1 MDKIQR
7 ITMCVNCVALAM
19 CINRT
24 TTAIGKTCPIFSD
37 LLDDSGHDLKLYEE
51 KELYFMGLERTIR
64 VRRGITINET
74 GTGERQ
80 YTQTYILDEE

>member
-7 ITMCVNCVALAM
+7 ITMCVNCIALAM

-24 TTAIGKTCPIFSD
+24 TTAITRTCPVFDD
-37 LLDDSGHDLKLYEE
+37 LLVDSGHDLKLYEE
-51 KELYFMGLERTIR
+51 KEMYFMGLERTIR
-64 VRRGITINET
+64 VRRGVTINET
-74 GTGERQ
+74 DRANGR